1 MKCVKETYNQ
11 LFWQVTTRWL
21 HRNVILSLGLW
32 RPQLWLTVAGC
43 DYFYHSE
50 MYIRIQRMH
59 WDPYAEYASMFYISI
74 SMVRKCRVFFFE
86 MKNVTNLTFLL
97 TPASS
102 SVKIWH
108 RPNLFTFYP
117 KLAQIQ
123 QLNHDWKWP
132 FFALTR
138 NPWLKLTYVN
148 EFLNLLL
155 IQNLTDVQAVGAFS
169 SVLELE
175 ILILLVRLS
184 FRLLHT
190 SPTTGR
196 CV

>member
-21 HRNVILSLGLW
+21 QRNVILSLGLW
-32 RPQLWLTVAGC
+32 RPQLRLTVAGC

-50 MYIRIQRMH
+50 MYIRIQHSEIPMQSMLQCFTFLFR
-59 WDPYAEYASMFYISI
+59 WSENEGFFFSNEKCYKFNVFTYAS
-74 SMVRKCRVFFFE
+74 
-86 MKNVTNLTFLL
+86 LL
-97 TPASS
+97 LGQDMASS
-102 SVKIWH
+102 KPFH
-108 RPNLFTFYP
+108 FLP

-169 SVLELE
+169 GVLELE

-190 SPTTGR
+190 SPTTER
-196 CV
+196 RV